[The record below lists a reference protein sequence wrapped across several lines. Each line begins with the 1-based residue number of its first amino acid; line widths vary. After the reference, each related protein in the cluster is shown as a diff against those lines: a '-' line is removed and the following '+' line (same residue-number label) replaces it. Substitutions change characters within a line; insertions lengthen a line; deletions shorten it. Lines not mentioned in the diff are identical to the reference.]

1 MYIKGIVFL
10 WILKFNKFLL
20 NVLVWLFVHW
30 FHLYIV
36 TQIPKSSTTHI
47 FEFTKPLFIVAVLVV
62 KLQKS
67 VYHRYTF
74 QNPLPHADLN
84 LLGKFW

>member
-1 MYIKGIVFL
+1 MY
-10 WILKFNKFLL
+10 
-20 NVLVWLFVHW
+20 LFDC
-30 FHLYIV
+30 LYTDFKNAIIV
-36 TQIPKSSTTHI
+36 THIPKSWTTHR
-47 FEFTKPLFIVAVLVV
+47 FEFTKPLLIVAVLLV

-84 LLGKFW
+84 LLGQFW